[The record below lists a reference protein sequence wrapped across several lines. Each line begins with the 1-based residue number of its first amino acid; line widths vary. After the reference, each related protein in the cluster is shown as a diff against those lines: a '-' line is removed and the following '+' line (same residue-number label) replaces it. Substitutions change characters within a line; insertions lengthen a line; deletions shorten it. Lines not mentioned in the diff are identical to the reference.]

1 MATKKINKKMTFQ
14 EAMMVSQTS
23 GLIFLKYGLHCI
35 GCHMAADE
43 SIEDGAKAH
52 GLKDTEIN
60 AMIKEINDILA
71 GKDKKTHKT
80 K

>member
-1 MATKKINKKMTFQ
+1 MKKISKKMTFQ
-14 EAMMVSQTS
+14 EAMLISQTS

-52 GLKDTEIN
+52 GLPDTEIN
-60 AMIKEINDILA
+60 KMVKEINDILID
-71 GKDKKTHKT
+71 KSKKKKTK
-80 K
+80 KK

>member
-1 MATKKINKKMTFQ
+1 MTFQ
-14 EAMMVSQTS
+14 EAMLISQTS

-52 GLKDTEIN
+52 GLSDTDIDK
-60 AMIKEINDILA
+60 MIKEVNDILSD
-71 GKDKKTHKT
+71 KDKKAKKST